1 MSDAD
6 AMRRLLDEA
15 DCLAG
20 EAQVREAITVVA
32 ARIAADMAALDPV
45 VLCVLKGGV
54 VFAGQLLTQLQFPL
68 DFDYVHAT
76 RYGYG
81 TTGGGIDWRV
91 RPSLPLF
98 GRHVL
103 LLDDILDVG
112 STLLA
117 IADACHAQQAASVR
131 TAVLVDK
138 VHARKARPG
147 LRADYTAL
155 EMPDRFLFGYGMD
168 YQGYWRNAPGIYA
181 VKGH

>member
-1 MSDAD
+1 MSEPA
-6 AMRRLLDEA
+6 ALRQLLAEA
-15 DCLAG
+15 DCLAA
-20 EAQVREAITVVA
+20 EDQVRAAITAVA
-32 ARIAADMAALDPV
+32 ARISADLAELDPV

-54 VFAGQLLTQLQFPL
+54 VFAGQLLTQLRFPL

-76 RYGYG
+76 RYGNA
-81 TTGGGIDWRV
+81 TAGGGIEWRAM
-91 RPSLPLF
+91 PSVPLR

-103 LLDDILDVG
+103 LVDDILDVG

-117 IADACHAQQAASVR
+117 IADACQSQEAASVR

-138 VHARKARPG
+138 VHGRKARPG
-147 LRADYTAL
+147 LRADYAAL

-168 YQGYWRNAPGIYA
+168 YHGYWRNAPGIYA

>member
-1 MSDAD
+1 MSGPGA
-6 AMRRLLDEA
+6 ARQVFAEA
-15 DCLAG
+15 DCLAD
-20 EAQVREAITVVA
+20 EARVRAAIQAVA
-32 ARIAADMAALDPV
+32 ARITADMAALDPV

-54 VFAGQLLTQLQFPL
+54 VFTGQLLTQLQFPL

-76 RYGYG
+76 RYGHA
-81 TTGGGIDWRV
+81 TEGGGIDWRV
-91 RPSLPLF
+91 LPSLSLR

-103 LLDDILDVG
+103 LVDDVLDVG

-117 IADACHAQQAASVR
+117 IGEACQVQGAASVR

-138 VHARKARPG
+138 LHARKARPG